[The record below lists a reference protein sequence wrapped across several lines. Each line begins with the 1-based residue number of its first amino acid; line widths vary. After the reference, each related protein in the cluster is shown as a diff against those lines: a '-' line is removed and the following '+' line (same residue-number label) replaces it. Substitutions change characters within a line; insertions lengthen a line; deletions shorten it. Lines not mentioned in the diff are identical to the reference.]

1 MIQKPAEPRYP
12 SVNLIT
18 QKSRR
23 QRVNAAPRWTVVI
36 FAAVALVAWV
46 AAAVAVAV
54 LLGWNPTA
62 GLLK

>member
-23 QRVNAAPRWTVVI
+23 QRVNAAPRWSVVI
-36 FAAVALVAWV
+36 FAAVALVAW
-46 AAAVAVAV
+46 
-54 LLGWNPTA
+54 WRRPWPSRYCWA
-62 GLLK
+62 GTRRRGC